1 MLHKSRTIG
10 KNNEG
15 HTIFLQGDTY
25 IMKPV
30 RSENK
35 IAYIVLA
42 FVLTALTVVVIAT
55 AVASRRAGK
64 KYDETSGSD
73 TAATTTAPETTN
85 KQQDTEDA
93 VITNNDEE
101 TSDIADNNDTED
113 KEEEVNAEPQLPNFQ
128 VPVIGVISKEH
139 SVSALVFSVTMNDY
153 RTHNGVDIATTD
165 GADVHAVAD
174 GVVEELW
181 QDPLMGYCISIS
193 HEGDALSIYK
203 NLRPESISGLSAGD
217 KVVAGQVI
225 GSVGDS
231 ALIEIAEEPHL
242 HFELKIGGVS
252 VDPCDYIDFPAAEDT
267 PEG

>member
-1 MLHKSRTIG
+1 
-10 KNNEG
+10 
-15 HTIFLQGDTY
+15 
-25 IMKPV
+25 MKPV

-35 IAYIVLA
+35 IVYIVLA

-55 AVASRRAGK
+55 AVASRRASRK
-64 KYDETSGSD
+64 NDDTSVSD
-73 TAATTTAPETTN
+73 TVLTTAAESTK
-85 KQQDTEDA
+85 KQKDTEDP
-93 VITNNDEE
+93 VFTNDSEE
-101 TSDIADNNDTED
+101 ESDIADNNNAED
-113 KEEEVNAEPQLPNFQ
+113 EHEEVDAEPQLPNFQ
-128 VPVIGVISKEH
+128 VPAVGVISKEH

-153 RTHNGVDIATTD
+153 RTHNGVDIATAD
-165 GADVHAVAD
+165 GADVHAAAD

-181 QDPLMGYCISIS
+181 HDPLMGYCISIS

-225 GSVGDS
+225 GSVGES

-242 HFELKIGGVS
+242 HFELKIGGAS
-252 VDPCDYIDFPAAEDT
+252 VDPRDYIDFPDTKDT

>member
-1 MLHKSRTIG
+1 
-10 KNNEG
+10 
-15 HTIFLQGDTY
+15 
-25 IMKPV
+25 MKPV

-55 AVASRRAGK
+55 AVASRRAGRRN
-64 KYDETSGSD
+64 DDASGSE
-73 TAATTTAPETTN
+73 TVSTTAPETTN
-85 KQQDTEDA
+85 KQQETDAAVVTDDIED
-93 VITNNDEE
+93 
-101 TSDIADNNDTED
+101 TSDIADNIDTED

-128 VPVIGVISKEH
+128 VPAIGVISKEH

-225 GSVGDS
+225 ASVGES

-242 HFELKIGGVS
+242 HFELKIGGES
-252 VDPCDYIDFPAAEDT
+252 VDPCDYIDFPEAEDA